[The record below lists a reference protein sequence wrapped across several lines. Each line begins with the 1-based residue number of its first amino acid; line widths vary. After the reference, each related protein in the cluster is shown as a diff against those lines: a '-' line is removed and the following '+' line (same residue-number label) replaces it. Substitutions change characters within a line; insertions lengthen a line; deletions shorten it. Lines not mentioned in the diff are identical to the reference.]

1 MTKMYF
7 VYVLRNVRANKS
19 YVGHTSDLKRRI
31 IEHNNPNFNPKR
43 YTKKIPGPW
52 ELIYKEGYSKRSE
65 AMRKEMFLKS
75 GQGREW
81 LKKLFDKPHFS

>member
-1 MTKMYF
+1 MYF
-7 VYVLRNVRANKS
+7 VYVLRNERANKS

-31 IEHNNPNFNPKR
+31 IEHNNPNLNSKR

-52 ELIYKEGYSKRSE
+52 ELIYKEEYSTRSE
-65 AMRKEMFLKS
+65 AMRREKFLKS

-81 LKKLFDKPHFS
+81 LKKLFEKPHFS